1 MSLYYI
7 YAYIRSQDSFTAKA
21 GTPYYIGK
29 GKNNRSQQPHK
40 SVSVPKDKNKIIIL
54 ETNLTELGAFA
65 LERRLIRWW
74 GRKDINTG
82 ILLNRTDGGEGA
94 SGAKHS
100 LHSRQQ
106 LSEKAKGRP
115 SPNKGKPMSNE
126 QKQKMRG
133 TILKNGRI
141 ISPET
146 VAKILETRKNYKHSI
161 ETKQKISN
169 SNKGKTVVISQETKQ
184 KISTTLKGRIPTW
197 LKGRPAHNRGIPMSE
212 TAKKNMSAGH
222 QDREMLF
229 CPHCDRLIVKCSFGR
244 WHGDNCKK
252 R

>member
-29 GKNNRSQQPHK
+29 GKNNRMHQPHK
-40 SVSVPKDKNKIIIL
+40 SISVPNDKTKIVIL
-54 ETNLTELGAFA
+54 ESNLTELGAFA
-65 LERRLIRWW
+65 LERRLIKWW

-100 LHSRQQ
+100 IEARRKQ
-106 LSEKAKGRP
+106 SEKAKGRH
-115 SPNKGKPMSNE
+115 SPNKGKPMSLE
-126 QKQKMRG
+126 QKQKLSLSHKG
-133 TILKNGRI
+133 KT

-146 VAKILETRKNYKHSI
+146 VSKILEARKNYTHSA
-161 ETKQKISN
+161 ETKQKISD
-169 SNKGKTVVISQETKQ
+169 SNKGKTVIISNETKQ
-184 KISTTLKGRIPTW
+184 KISITLKGRVPTW
-197 LKGRPAHNRGIPMSE
+197 IKGKPAHNRGVPMSE
-212 TAKKNMSAGH
+212 IAKKNMSKGH
-222 QDREMLF
+222 QDREMLC
-229 CPHCDRLIVKCSFGR
+229 CPHCSRFIAKCSFSR

-252 R
+252 NN